1 VIATTILSLEILA
14 SSFAGWSAIYPQAGL
29 IARAILQH
37 NARSPHMPL
46 MEFYLY
52 PPKYISSA
60 AIATLAPP
68 ASRLPTEAELY
79 QAAKPE
85 LSDQKLAL
93 NYANAIHR
101 ALHGRPLQTVGT
113 SPALDPA

>member
-1 VIATTILSLEILA
+1 
-14 SSFAGWSAIYPQAGL
+14 
-29 IARAILQH
+29 
-37 NARSPHMPL
+37 MPL

-68 ASRLPTEAELY
+68 ASRQPTEAELY

-113 SPALDPA
+113 SPAFDPA